1 MTKPKPP
8 IPEAPPSPEIELSL
22 NWSREATAALSA
34 SGTSKQKVNAAVKTA
49 LKIALGAAPL
59 YPELKKSLVGTKT
72 ALFALDFFFEDD
84 ERVQELNKTHRSKD
98 KPTDVLSF
106 PLFEGEV
113 FFFPNEEEEAL
124 MLGDMVISIETAIKQ
139 AEEQRHDLESEM
151 AFLTIHGA
159 LHLLGYDHA
168 NDKGRRQ
175 MFSLQDELF
184 EIFKLARQG
193 QRKVTT
199 RATSA

>member
-1 MTKPKPP
+1 
-8 IPEAPPSPEIELSL
+8 LS
-22 NWSREATAALSA
+22 E
-34 SGTSKQKVNAAVKTA
+34 SGTSKQKINSAVKKA

-59 YPELKKSLVGTKT
+59 YPELKKAIKGTET
-72 ALFALDFFFEDD
+72 ALFAIDFFLEDD

-139 AEEQRHDLESEM
+139 AEEQRHELESEM

-168 NDKGRRQ
+168 DDKGRRQ
-175 MFSLQDELF
+175 MFALQDTLF
-184 EIFKLARQG
+184 EEFKLAQLG
-193 QRKVTT
+193 QRKVRT